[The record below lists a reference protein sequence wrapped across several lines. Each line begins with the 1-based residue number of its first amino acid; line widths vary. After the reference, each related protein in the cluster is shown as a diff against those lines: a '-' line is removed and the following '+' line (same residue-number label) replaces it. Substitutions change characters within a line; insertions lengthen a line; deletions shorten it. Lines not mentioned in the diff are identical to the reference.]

1 MGLGS
6 ALRGL
11 QTWQV
16 GSAWR
21 GGGGGAKVTNNFYMT
36 NAEVVWAAG
45 EVNNNMVVSEQSR
58 IMKFNS
64 QHNLKSLVQQYCTQG
79 SLIHASSR

>member
-11 QTWQV
+11 QTWQA

-21 GGGGGAKVTNNFYMT
+21 GGTKVTNNFYMT
-36 NAEVVWAAG
+36 NAEDFWAAG